1 MEDII
6 IKVLR
11 AKQGFV
17 SGQEISRTIGVSRT
31 AIWKHIKELR
41 NKGYEIESR
50 SKMGYRLIKEN
61 ENIDKNIISDG
72 LSTAFIGRELIVFE
86 SIDSTN
92 SEAKRRVISDFK
104 NGLTIISEEQT
115 LGRGRLGRDWISP
128 KHKGLWMTVVFKPK
142 SLEPKDGSKLTI
154 IAAAAVAKAI
164 EKTTN
169 IKVDIKWPN
178 DIICNGKKVCGILT
192 EMGTDPDIINWL
204 VLGIGIN
211 VNQEKMDFP
220 EEIQA
225 TGTSLKIES
234 GKQKDKKSEEVEA
247 NFDRNTLAI
256 AILNEIELLTENFI
270 ETGDLGEVLDYYNE
284 KVLVKD
290 KMMIIHK
297 KNEQIRCIGVNISNE
312 GHLIVMLE
320 DGTIQEYFSGEVS
333 VRGINGY
340 I

>member
-11 AKQGFV
+11 RKGGFV
-17 SGQEISRTIGVSRT
+17 SGQEISRIIGVSRT

-41 NKGYEIESR
+41 NKGYEIEGR
-50 SKMGYRLIKEN
+50 SKIGYKLIKGM
-61 ENIDKNIISDG
+61 ENIDKTFIAEG
-72 LSTAFIGRELIVFE
+72 LFTDFIGRELIVFD

-92 SEAKRRVISDFK
+92 SEAKRRVGSDFQH
-104 NGLTIISEEQT
+104 GLTIISEEQT
-115 LGRGRLGRDWISP
+115 VGRGRLGRDWISP
-128 KHKGLWMTVVFKPK
+128 KGKGLWMTVVFKPK
-142 SLEPKDGSKLTI
+142 FLEPKDGSKLTI
-154 IAAAAVAKAI
+154 LAAAAVAKAI
-164 EKTTN
+164 EKTTS

-178 DIICNGKKVCGILT
+178 DIVCNGKKVCGILT

-211 VNQEKMDFP
+211 VNQQVIDFP
-220 EEIQA
+220 DELQA

-234 GKQKDKKSEEVEA
+234 RKQNDGTIEKADL
-247 NFDRNTLAI
+247 NFDRNVLAI
-256 AILNEIELLTENFI
+256 AILNELELLSTYFLES
-270 ETGDLGEVLDYYNE
+270 GDLSKVLAYYRE
-284 KVLVKD
+284 KVIVKN

-297 KNEQIRCIGVNISNE
+297 KGEQISCTGVDISDE

-320 DGTIQEYFSGEVS
+320 DGTLQEYFSGEVS
-333 VRGINGY
+333 VRGIYGY

>member
-11 AKQGFV
+11 GKDGFV
-17 SGQEISRTIGVSRT
+17 SGQEISRIIGVSRT

-41 NKGYEIESR
+41 KKGYEIESR
-50 SKMGYRLIKEN
+50 SRMGYRLIKAT
-61 ENIDKNIISDG
+61 ENIDKVIISEG
-72 LSTAFIGRELIVFE
+72 LSTNFIGRDLIVFE

-92 SEAKRRVISDFK
+92 SEAKRRVVSDFQH
-104 NGLTIISEEQT
+104 GLTIISEEQT
-115 LGRGRLGRDWISP
+115 VGRGRLGRDWVSP
-128 KHKGLWMTVVFKPK
+128 KGKGLWMTIVFKPK
-142 SLEPKDGSKLTI
+142 FLEPKDGSKLTI

-211 VNQEKMDFP
+211 VNQQKLDFP
-220 EEIQA
+220 EELQA
-225 TGTSLKIES
+225 AGTSLKIES
-234 GKQKDKKSEEVEA
+234 KIES
-247 NFDRNTLAI
+247 NIDRNALAI
-256 AILNEIELLTENFI
+256 AILNEIELLSTHFLES
-270 ETGDLGEVLDYYNE
+270 GDLSEVLDYYRE
-284 KVLVKD
+284 KVLVKNRL
-290 KMMIIHK
+290 MIIHK
-297 KNEQIRCIGVNISNE
+297 KGEQISCTGVNVSDE

-320 DGTIQEYFSGEVS
+320 DGTLQEYFSGEVS
-333 VRGINGY
+333 VRGLNGY
-340 I
+340 T